1 MNPKQQLKG
10 VELIETLRPA
20 VLDIDQCAAYLTLSN
35 STIEKMVRKGL
46 FPAPRQLSGRRV
58 GYLVREVDEWL
69 ESRPVSDLPPPVN
82 CEFGSPGN
90 PNKVKSSASD

>member
-1 MNPKQQLKG
+1 MDQ
-10 VELIETLRPA
+10 IETLRPA

-35 STIEKMVRKGL
+35 GTIERLVRKGE

-58 GYLVREVDEWL
+58 GYLLREVDEWL

-82 CEFGSPGN
+82 CEFGRAGN
-90 PNKVKSSASD
+90 PDNAKPLASD

>member
-1 MNPKQQLKG
+1 MNPKQQPKG
-10 VELIETLRPA
+10 IDQIETLRPA

-35 STIEKMVRKGL
+35 GTIERLVRKGE

-58 GYLVREVDEWL
+58 GYLLREVDEWL

-82 CEFGSPGN
+82 CEFGRAGN
-90 PNKVKSSASD
+90 PDNAKPLASD